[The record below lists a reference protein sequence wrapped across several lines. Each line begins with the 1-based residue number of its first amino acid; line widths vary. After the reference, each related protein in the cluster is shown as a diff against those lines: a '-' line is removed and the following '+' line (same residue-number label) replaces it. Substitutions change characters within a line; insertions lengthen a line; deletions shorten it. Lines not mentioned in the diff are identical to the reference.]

1 MKIVNKIKS
10 ITKEDVMDWF
20 GDVFAWTVDEFMSLV
35 RDVKSAHLVYPKVL
49 YVALVLILIAWFV

>member
-20 GDVFAWTVDEFMSLV
+20 VDVFAWTVDEFMSLV
-35 RDVKSAHLVYPKVL
+35 RDVKSTHLVYPKVL